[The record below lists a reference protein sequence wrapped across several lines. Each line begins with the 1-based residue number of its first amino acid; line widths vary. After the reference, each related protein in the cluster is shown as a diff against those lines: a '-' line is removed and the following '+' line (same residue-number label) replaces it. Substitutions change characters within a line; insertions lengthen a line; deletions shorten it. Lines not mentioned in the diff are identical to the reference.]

1 MSTTPSEAPTTG
13 TDTPDDGWKAAGS
26 AWGHAAADWA
36 YLWEPSI
43 RDAADHIF
51 DRVGLGPGT
60 ELLDVACGSGYAAAV
75 ARRRGASTTGID
87 ASTELVEIAKRRD
100 PAGDYRAGDMFD
112 LPYDKESF
120 DVVTAFNGIWGGCEG
135 AIAEAARV
143 TRPGG
148 WLGITFWGPGRA
160 LDLRDW
166 FLALGSTTNDTKTEM
181 IGLASIGS
189 PGIAEKL
196 FTGQG
201 FNVVER
207 GASASVLEFAD
218 EEIAWQALRSPGLVK
233 PALDSRG
240 DDALRDLLLP
250 AVEQFR
256 AADGS
261 YRIVNELT
269 HVIGQKPG

>member
-1 MSTTPSEAPTTG
+1 MWSPHSTASGADAKVPSPRLPGSRAQ
-13 TDTPDDGWKAAGS
+13 AAGS
-26 AWGHAAADWA
+26 
-36 YLWEPSI
+36 
-43 RDAADHIF
+43 
-51 DRVGLGPGT
+51 
-60 ELLDVACGSGYAAAV
+60 GSRSG
-75 ARRRGASTTGID
+75 
-87 ASTELVEIAKRRD
+87 
-100 PAGDYRAGDMFD
+100 
-112 LPYDKESF
+112 
-120 DVVTAFNGIWGGCEG
+120 
-135 AIAEAARV
+135 ARV
-143 TRPGG
+143 ERSIYG
-148 WLGITFWGPGRA
+148 
-160 LDLRDW
+160 DW

-189 PGIAEKL
+189 PGIAETL

-233 PALDSRG
+233 PALDSLG